1 MPKQPKPPTIKTRE
15 ELEAAVN
22 DYAAQ
27 DATLRGLKAELDVEL
42 AKVRDLYAA
51 RVSAAEDALK
61 PLAASIEEWA
71 ILHPELFLEK
81 KSLDLI
87 GGRIGFRMSPPSVKM
102 LRGVQEETAVDR
114 VMASQWAANWTRD
127 KIELARDTILADY
140 ASGNVTEA
148 DLKNVGLRVS
158 QTENFFIEPAQ
169 VKDGQS

>member
-1 MPKQPKPPTIKTRE
+1 MPKQPKPPAIKTRE
-15 ELEAAVN
+15 ELEATVN

-27 DATLRGLKAELDVEL
+27 DAVLRGLKAELDVEL
-42 AKVRDLYAA
+42 AKVRDQYAA

-71 ILHPELFLEK
+71 ILHPGLFLEK

-87 GGRIGFRMSPPSVKM
+87 GGRIGFRISPPSVKT

-169 VKDGQS
+169 VKV